1 MNTDLSADYRHLN
14 AGTFA
19 NLVRIINHGKL
30 ENTGKFIIF
39 DTDFVLNLPLITSFG
54 VGEEKYDI
62 DYYYRLSY
70 EFGFSAL
77 MGNIA
82 VIEGISLSHPG
93 DLPLILRL
101 NSGNALNPEKI
112 AITRPMT
119 ATVRDALRV
128 GACAV
133 CFTVCVSSE
142 RSYEMLEDLKDII
155 AEAHDCGLPVV
166 VEVLPRGGFLSR
178 LGEGALDII
187 ALAVRM
193 ACELGADLI
202 KAPFPNESIENPKAK
217 KDYEDSGL
225 NLSDSVVRL
234 NHVTRAAFGGKR
246 LVGIGLADYD
256 DDKTAD
262 EIDMLSQSDVAG
274 LFVSSLALRT
284 GKVAA
289 VISSFSESIAAKA
302 MPLFKENYDD

>member
-1 MNTDLSADYRHLN
+1 MNTELSANYRHLN

-19 NLVRIINHGKL
+19 NLIRVVNHGKL

-39 DTDFVLNLPLITSFG
+39 DTDFALNAPLIASFG
-54 VGEEKYDI
+54 TDDEKYGV
-62 DYYYRLSY
+62 DYYYKLSY

-77 MGNIA
+77 MGNVA
-82 VIEGISLSHPG
+82 VIETISRAHPG

-112 AITRPMT
+112 AITRPVT
-119 ATVRDALRV
+119 ATVRDALRI

-142 RSYEMLEDLKDII
+142 RSYEMLEDLKDVI

-187 ALAVRM
+187 ALAVRVS
-193 ACELGADLI
+193 CELGADLI

-234 NHVTRAAFGGKR
+234 NHVSKAAFGGGR

-256 DDKTAD
+256 DEKTAG
-262 EIDMLSQSDVAG
+262 EIDAVSQSDVSG
-274 LFVSSLALRT
+274 LFVSALALRT
-284 GKVAA
+284 GKIAT

-302 MPLFKENYDD
+302 MPLFKENCDD